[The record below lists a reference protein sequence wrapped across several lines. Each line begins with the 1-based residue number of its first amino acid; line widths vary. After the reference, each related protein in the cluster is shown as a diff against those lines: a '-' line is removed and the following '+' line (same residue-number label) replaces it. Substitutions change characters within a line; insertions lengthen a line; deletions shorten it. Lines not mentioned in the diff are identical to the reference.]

1 MSVFENPR
9 YFEIAFQHRDI
20 GRECDFVESVME
32 LYSKTDNRKVLDVFC
47 GTGAHILELL
57 RRGYEV
63 DGFDMTDPMLDYVRE
78 KVSPA
83 SYKPRL
89 WKDNLEN
96 FKVEGEYGLLTNMLT
111 SFNYITTNE
120 GVLSHLESAAKALS
134 YGGIYIIEMNHPR
147 DILSDATSAP
157 NRWVE
162 VRGDLEIEMDWDYK
176 SAQLDYIDQIYNMT
190 GKMKIREGDKEKLL
204 TSEERIRIFLFQE
217 MRALI
222 ALSGWLNLVRAF
234 GAFNFDQAL
243 DSSEGS
249 WRMILVL
256 RKE

>member
-20 GRECDFVESVME
+20 GKECDFIESVME
-32 LYSKTDNRKVLDVFC
+32 TFSKTDNRKALDIYC

-57 RRGYEV
+57 RRGYDV
-63 DGFDMTDPMLDYVRE
+63 DGFDCTDPMLEYVR
-78 KVSPA
+78 KKLNPKF
-83 SYKPRL
+83 YKPRL
-89 WKDNLEN
+89 WKDNLES
-96 FKVEGEYGLLTNMLT
+96 FTVEGEYGLLTNMLT

-120 GVLSHLESAAKALS
+120 GVLSHLECAAKALS

-147 DILSDATSAP
+147 DMLSDSTSAP
-157 NRWVE
+157 NKWIE
-162 VRGDLEIEMDWDYK
+162 VRDNLEIEMDWDYK
-176 SAQLDYIDQIYNMT
+176 SAHLDYIDQIYNMT
-190 GKMKIREGDKEKLL
+190 GKMKIREGDDEKIL
-204 TSEERIRIFLFQE
+204 TSEEKIRIYLFQE

-222 ALSGWLNLVRAF
+222 SLSGWLNLVRAF
-234 GAFNFDQAL
+234 GAFHFEQTL
-243 DSSEGS
+243 DGSDDS

>member
-1 MSVFENPR
+1 MSVFENPQ

-20 GRECDFVESVME
+20 GRECDFIESVME

-57 RRGYEV
+57 HRGYEA
-63 DGFDMTDPMLDYVRE
+63 DGFDVTDPMLDYVRE
-78 KVSPA
+78 NVIPA

-162 VRGDLEIEMDWDYK
+162 VRGDIEIEMDWDYK

-190 GKMKIREGDKEKLL
+190 GKMKIREGGNEKLL

-222 ALSGWLNLVRAF
+222 ALSGWLNLITAF
-234 GAFNFDQAL
+234 GAFNFDQTL